1 MGALLGMLRIGRLS
15 APEAR
20 ALSDILEDDADE
32 PALAVS
38 LNEIDEAA
46 GEWDVVAYYPDQDAA
61 RRAERRLAHPTAIVS
76 LVPDVDWVR
85 RSLQGLAPVEAGRFF
100 IHGTHDRL
108 RRRAGGISL
117 EIDAGTAFGTGHH
130 ATTLG
135 CLTALDHLLKSE
147 LPRRILDVGCGTGV
161 LALAAAKA
169 LHVEVLASD
178 IDAEAVRVAAL
189 NAERNGAGPLIR
201 AIAAPGVSDRRIVAG
216 APYDLIFANILAG
229 PLIALAT
236 PLSRILAP
244 GGRAILSGLTSD
256 QERAVAAAYRQQ
268 GLLREK
274 RIQDGNWVT
283 LTLRR
288 PKEKR
293 PAV

>member
-1 MGALLGMLRIGRLS
+1 MGAPLGMLRITRLT
-15 APEAR
+15 ATEAR
-20 ALSDILEDDADE
+20 SLSDILEEDDDE

-61 RRAERRLAHPTAIVS
+61 LRAERRVTQANASVS
-76 LVPDVDWVR
+76 LVPEVDWVR
-85 RSLQGLAPVEAGRFF
+85 RSLQGLAPVVAGRFF
-100 IHGTHDRL
+100 IHGTHDRH
-108 RRRAGGISL
+108 RRRQGGVSL

-135 CLTALDHLLKSE
+135 CLAAFDLLLKSE
-147 LPRRILDVGCGTGV
+147 SPRRVLDVGCGTGV
-161 LALAAAKA
+161 LALAAAKF
-169 LHVEVLASD
+169 LRVKVVASD
-178 IDAEAVRVAAL
+178 IDAEAARVAAL
-189 NAERNGAGPLIR
+189 NARRNGASPLLQTITTAGVR
-201 AIAAPGVSDRRIVAG
+201 DPRIASG

-229 PLIALAT
+229 PLIALAV

-244 GGRAILSGLTSD
+244 GGRVILSGLTRD
-256 QERAVAAAYRQQ
+256 QERSVAAAYRQQ
-268 GLLREK
+268 RLICEQ

-288 PKEKR
+288 PKAKR
-293 PAV
+293 PAD